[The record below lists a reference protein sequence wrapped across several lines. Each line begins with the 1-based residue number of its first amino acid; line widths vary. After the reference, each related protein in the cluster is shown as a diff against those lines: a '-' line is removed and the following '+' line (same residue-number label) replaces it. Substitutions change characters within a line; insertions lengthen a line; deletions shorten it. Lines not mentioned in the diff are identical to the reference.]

1 MKADMEID
9 FDAPAATGS
18 KRFVGR
24 FVRKQGQFGTVAV
37 VGSLLADRVD
47 VIADTKK
54 LFPKDGLVETQGLGH
69 HVGLRPGDWV
79 EFDIVR
85 NPRPRAP
92 EYKVLHLNR
101 LPRFASLPDLSLP
114 AYRVLLTGDGWQGD
128 ARPGPWAFR
137 IAGDTVIVADMEIG
151 KDGRLH
157 VAKASAREV
166 KRYAFDAASVVDV
179 GKDASDQ
186 QIFIAPLGGELP
198 PFDWSDEA
206 DHIARVVRAL
216 AGANDTRFAE
226 IVTWL
231 DLHHE
236 EGTGRVSAASANSK
250 QALEALRSGELADR
264 LRADRELMDLYLAAA
279 LGDDAVREAVAAYAK
294 EGHGAER
301 DRLRSQLSLE
311 LAAERTR
318 LLDALTEEVAAE
330 RDGRLARIDGELRQY
345 EAAARAMEV
354 QRREAARLAAQAEA
368 KRVVSDAADRA
379 GELERAIAD
388 QSLLLEDKKAE
399 VADAEAKR
407 DGVLCK
413 LDAALKR
420 VETVRTEVDRLLA
433 ISARLDSPATAAAP
447 THTVGG
453 LNRVF
458 PVHPLVP
465 SAKKGELIGRHV
477 MLSGEGREKMSG
489 LLVAMLSGELPIL
502 MGDRS
507 IDLLTVAEAVVCPGR
522 LVVMDADPA
531 LISIDDL
538 WARPGSGAP
547 TMFARAAEAARDGGS
562 VIVVIRGIERSGA
575 RFWFPALADA
585 LRSGG
590 LPRGLLVC
598 CTLGDEEHDE
608 AKALP
613 ADVVRLAVS
622 DVFKEGAASA
632 APSLLTPPR
641 IDLEVLDP
649 GLLPVDLSAGNAIAL
664 EVGEGA
670 SLGLTMRVARMF
682 TEALA
687 VLGED
692 AAARRIVLK
701 IAKSLVPKGR
711 E

>member
-1 MKADMEID
+1 MKADVEIEA
-9 FDAPAATGS
+9 DASAVAGP
-18 KRFVGR
+18 KQFIGR

-37 VGSLLADRVD
+37 VGGLNGDRVD
-47 VIADTKK
+47 FIADTKK
-54 LFPKDGLVETQGLGH
+54 LFPRDGLVETHGLGH

-92 EYKVLHLNR
+92 EYKVLHLKR
-101 LPRFASLPDLSLP
+101 LPRFASLPDLGLP

-137 IAGDTVIVADMEIG
+137 IAGDTVIVADMELG

-179 GKDASDQ
+179 GRDAGHE
-186 QIFIAPLGGELP
+186 QIFIAPSGGELP
-198 PFDWSDEA
+198 PLDWSDEA

-216 AGANDTRFAE
+216 AGANDPRFAE
-226 IVTWL
+226 ILTWL

-236 EGTGRVSAASANSK
+236 EGTGRVSAASADSE

-294 EGHGAER
+294 EGHSAER
-301 DRLRSQLSLE
+301 DRLRSELSLE
-311 LAAERTR
+311 LAAERAR
-318 LLDALTEEVAAE
+318 LLEELTEEVAAE
-330 RDGRLARIDGELRQY
+330 RGSRLARIDEELNQH
-345 EAAARAMEV
+345 AASARAIEV
-354 QRREAARLAAQAEA
+354 QRQEAARLAAESEAE
-368 KRVVSDAADRA
+368 RVASDAAARA
-379 GELERAIAD
+379 VEVERGITE
-388 QSLLLEDKKAE
+388 QTLLLDGKRAE
-399 VADAEAKR
+399 VAAAEAER
-407 DGVLCK
+407 DNVLGEVK
-413 LDAALKR
+413 VARDR
-420 VETVRTEVDRLLA
+420 VEAVRSEVDRLLA
-433 ISARLDSPATAAAP
+433 ISARLDAHAAQSAPAR
-447 THTVGG
+447 TVGG
-453 LNRVF
+453 LHREF
-458 PVHPLVP
+458 PSHPLV
-465 SAKKGELIGRHV
+465 SVGTKGELISRNV
-477 MLSGEGREKMSG
+477 MLSDAGRETMLG
-489 LLVAMLSGELPIL
+489 LIVAMLAGELPIL
-502 MGDRS
+502 TGALGS
-507 IDLLTVAEAVVCPGR
+507 DLLTVAGAIICPGR
-522 LVVMDADPA
+522 LVMMDADPA

-547 TMFARAAEAARDGGS
+547 TMLATAVDAVSGGGS

-585 LRSGG
+585 LRAGG

-598 CTLGDEEHDE
+598 CTIGDEEHDE

-613 ADVVRLAVS
+613 TDVVRFAIS
-622 DVFKEGAASA
+622 DVFKDGAASA

-649 GLLPVDLSAGNAIAL
+649 GPLPTDLSAGNAIAL
-664 EVGEGA
+664 ELGEGA

-682 TEALA
+682 AEATA

-692 AAARRIVLK
+692 AAARRILLN
-701 IAKSLVPKGR
+701 IAKSLSPKGGQ
-711 E
+711 